1 MTLINIS
8 SPHVASDGDAGSMMR
23 LVLLATLPGLLM
35 LTYWFGWGSLINII
49 WAVLLALVFETLS
62 LLLRGR
68 PVGFYLKDYSA
79 VLTGVLLGLALPP
92 LAPWWVTLVGVGF
105 AIIIAKHFFGGLGHN
120 PFNPAMVG
128 YVVLLISFPVEMTS
142 WVAPRDLVD
151 GQPALLSFSESFFQI
166 FPVLT
171 QPLVDGYTMATA
183 LDLFKQHQGDLIH
196 QSVGVRAAFGYFGAA
211 GWEWVNLGY
220 LVGGLFLLYRR
231 VFTWHAPL
239 GMLGALLLLSLIFHG
254 VLNIDS
260 IGSPLF
266 HWFSGATMLGAFFII
281 TDPVTSATSIKGR
294 LLYGIAIGSLIFVI
308 RSWGNYP
315 DAVAFSVLL
324 MNFAAPFLDYYTQP
338 RSFGQAAIY
347 ARKEK
352 D

>member
-8 SPHVASDGDAGSMMR
+8 SPHVASEGDAGSMMR
-23 LVLLATLPGLLM
+23 LVLVATLPGLM
-35 LTYWFGWGSLINII
+35 ALTYWFGWGSLINVV
-49 WAVLLALVFETLS
+49 WAVLLAVGFEAIS

-68 PVGFYLKDYSA
+68 PIGFYLKDCSA

-105 AIIIAKHFFGGLGHN
+105 AIVIAKHFFGGLGYN

-142 WVAPRDLVD
+142 WVAPRDLAD
-151 GQPALLSFSESFFQI
+151 TEQALLSFSQAFSQTFPFFA
-166 FPVLT
+166 
-171 QPLVDGYTMATA
+171 QPSIDGYTMATA
-183 LDLFKQHQGDLIH
+183 LDLFKQHQGDLAE
-196 QSVGVRAAFGYFGAA
+196 QSAGVMAAFGYVGAA
-211 GWEWVNLGY
+211 GSERVNLGY
-220 LVGGLFLLYRR
+220 LLGGLFLLYRR
-231 VFTWHAPL
+231 VFTWHAPV
-239 GMLGALLLLSLIFHG
+239 GMLGAILLLSLILHG
-254 VLNIDS
+254 LLGVDS
-260 IGSPLF
+260 VAPPLM

-281 TDPVTSATSIKGR
+281 TDPVTSATSLKGR
-294 LLYGIAIGSLIFVI
+294 LIYGAAIGSLVFVI

-347 ARKEK
+347 ARKQK